1 MSDYRPIACSDHE
14 RLELAAL
21 KRDWLDV
28 RVIPGAQ
35 AGRQRLLP
43 LDVYTRDG
51 AEWLL
56 AQTESGEQLTLRLD
70 CLQF

>member
-14 RLELAAL
+14 RLEFAAL
-21 KRDWLDV
+21 KKQWLDV
-28 RVIPGAQ
+28 RV
-35 AGRQRLLP
+35 AGEAQRLLP
-43 LDVYTRDG
+43 LDVYTREG

-70 CLQF
+70 SLRF